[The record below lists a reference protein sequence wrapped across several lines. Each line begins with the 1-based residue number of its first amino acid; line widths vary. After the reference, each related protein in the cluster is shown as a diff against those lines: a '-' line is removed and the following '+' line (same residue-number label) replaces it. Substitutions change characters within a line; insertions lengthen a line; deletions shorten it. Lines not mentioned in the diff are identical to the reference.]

1 MSFFAQVFVMM
12 PEVEQ
17 KFSDALNKKRSSQNG
32 RKVVAGSRG
41 DTVNSRMIFAVTEK
55 FLNP

>member
-1 MSFFAQVFVMM
+1 MM